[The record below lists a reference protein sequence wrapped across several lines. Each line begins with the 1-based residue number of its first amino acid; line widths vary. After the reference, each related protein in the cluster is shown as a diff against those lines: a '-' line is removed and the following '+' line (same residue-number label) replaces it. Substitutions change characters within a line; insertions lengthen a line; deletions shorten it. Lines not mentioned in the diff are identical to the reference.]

1 MLPRRSSS
9 DSADAFHR
17 PHQKPNER
25 SRVLTPTMAHRVSEP
40 SRAGLGSQLPG
51 RLRGLQAGRLPQLP
65 ARVRHLAGS
74 GMNVQQAMALAG
86 LAKLKA
92 EAVAFQS
99 DVLRGPRC
107 RMAVCL
113 DGEGN
118 SLLLHQLNAS

>member
-1 MLPRRSSS
+1 
-9 DSADAFHR
+9 
-17 PHQKPNER
+17 
-25 SRVLTPTMAHRVSEP
+25 V
-40 SRAGLGSQLPG
+40 
-51 RLRGLQAGRLPQLP
+51 
-65 ARVRHLAGS
+65 LAGTKRDEGPAELVS
-74 GMNVQQAMALAG
+74 GTGQATIVLDSGLPVVASHQEASSVLDAL